1 MTRRRL
7 TPDEIAL
14 WQEVAGSVDRLHRR
28 AGAPPRPNPAAVST
42 VLSAW

>member
-14 WQEVAGSVDRLHRR
+14 WQEVAGSVERMNRR
-28 AGAPPRPNPAAVST
+28 PAAPPRPPPRDAA
-42 VLSAW
+42 LAGLG